1 MAFAR
6 VTDPATSH
14 EAADSVK
21 DITVVQSTI
30 LGIIGGDSMS
40 DERLVVE
47 YQKLVR
53 SGIAKPATDQSIRS
67 RRSELARQG
76 LVSVVG
82 YTVTTSGRRAQVWEA
97 TNV

>member
-21 DITVVQSTI
+21 DITVVQRTI
-30 LGIIGGDSMS
+30 LSILREAYMPDQQ
-40 DERLVVE
+40 LVVE
-47 YQKLVR
+47 Y
-53 SGIAKPATDQSIRS
+53 AKRVEKGTAKHATEQSIRS
-67 RRSELARQG
+67 RRAELARQG

>member
-21 DITVVQSTI
+21 DISVVQSTI

-67 RRSELARQG
+67 RRAELARQG

-82 YTVTTSGRRAQVWEA
+82 YTVTALGRRAQVWEA

>member
-6 VTDPATSH
+6 VMDPITSH

-21 DITVVQSTI
+21 DVSVVQATI
-30 LGIIGGDSMS
+30 LGIIGGDSMH

-53 SGIAKPATDQSIRS
+53 SGIAKPATEQSIRS
-67 RRSELARQG
+67 RRAELGRIG
-76 LVSVVG
+76 LLSVVG
-82 YTVTTSGRRAQVWEA
+82 FTVTSSGRRARVWGRA
-97 TNV
+97 